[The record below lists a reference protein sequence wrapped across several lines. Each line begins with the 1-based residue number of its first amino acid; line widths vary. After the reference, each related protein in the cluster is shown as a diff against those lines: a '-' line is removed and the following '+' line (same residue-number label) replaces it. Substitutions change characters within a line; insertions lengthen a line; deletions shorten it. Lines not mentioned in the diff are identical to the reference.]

1 MPLCKND
8 PKKSYKGNE
17 PSPKGLGYCA
27 HAEKLGVSK
36 KGKDGNIWKIEAT
49 SKGVKRW
56 KKQITKNNNNSKIDC
71 SKFVTYEKKEKSIFG
86 YTSTSILNGIEKRKG
101 YIYKYIDFNLFEK
114 KETKIP
120 DGFKKKIINKKK
132 YQFIVI

>member
-1 MPLCKND
+1 MHLCKND

-56 KKQITKNNNNSKIDC
+56 VKETVEKVNKIDC
-71 SKFVTYEKKEKSIFG
+71 SKFVIYEKKDRGMK
-86 YTSTSILNGIEKRKG
+86 
-101 YIYKYIDFNLFEK
+101 
-114 KETKIP
+114 
-120 DGFKKKIINKKK
+120 
-132 YQFIVI
+132 